1 MRQTMIALGI
11 AAAMGTAVAAQIDY
25 DGIRRTWDT
34 FIRVFKLDPADIPTW
49 FPHQEEDSF
58 TRETRLYARGW
69 GADGVLFMV
78 AACDQV
84 AIALGDDLRVFESGT
99 IETIWDDG
107 PIEVVEAQD
116 LNRSL
121 VISDAEWVQRL
132 RTHDELRMRVRL
144 FQNVVAS
151 DSFDLT
157 SARLSTNMT
166 ASGEVEDVAHV
177 RDIFDAIGC
186 E

>member
-11 AAAMGTAVAAQIDY
+11 ATAMGATVIAQIDY
-25 DGIRRTWDT
+25 DGIRNTRNTL
-34 FIRVFKLDPADIPTW
+34 IRVFKVGLASTW

-69 GADGVLFMV
+69 GADGVLLIV
-78 AACDQV
+78 AACDNV

-132 RTHDELRMRVRL
+132 RTHNELRMRVRL

-151 DSFDLT
+151 DLFDLT

-166 ASGEVEDVAHV
+166 ASGAVEDVAHV